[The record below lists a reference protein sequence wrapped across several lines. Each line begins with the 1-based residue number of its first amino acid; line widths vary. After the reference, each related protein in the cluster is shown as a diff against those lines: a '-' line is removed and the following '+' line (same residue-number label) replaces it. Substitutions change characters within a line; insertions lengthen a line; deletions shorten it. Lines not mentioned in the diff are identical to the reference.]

1 MINNSSIKITSRYGT
16 GEHIQK
22 MGQID
27 KQKRNTNDY

>member
-22 MGQID
+22 NGPDRQT
-27 KQKRNTNDY
+27 KKKYK